1 MFVYFLLFFS
11 LVFSTPL
18 PLISTRDVTKRRER
32 KMRLLFCGGKNFN
45 GAKVVLAT
53 TTTTRKTT
61 NLFSRRCFCSSA
73 RCCSPCLSFGKKKI
87 ISNVPQIRGC
97 LLRVSSSDEPSKD
110 KNNSNNSNNTNAWEL
125 FYQNHRSN
133 FFRDR
138 HYLRKSFKRDLMND
152 VEFEGFVE
160 NVSPEELKEKMKTLP
175 ALDVLEIGVG
185 VGNAMFPL
193 LRANPNL
200 RFQCADV
207 SETAIEQLKLHVD
220 YDERRISKA
229 FVVDAGERGCL
240 VSIKDESFDVVLMC
254 FFLSALNDAEIR
266 NCLMEI
272 RRVLRN
278 GGVALVRDYADD
290 DEKNKASSDFNPGR
304 KVVMEDE
311 REAYRRSDGTLARFF
326 SERQMMEMFTG
337 VGFQEAASGEEDGVG
352 EEREERKKGSAVER
366 VLFTQA
372 NRKMNVEIT
381 RAFLE
386 GRFVK

>member
-1 MFVYFLLFFS
+1 
-11 LVFSTPL
+11 
-18 PLISTRDVTKRRER
+18 
-32 KMRLLFCGGKNFN
+32 
-45 GAKVVLAT
+45 
-53 TTTTRKTT
+53 
-61 NLFSRRCFCSSA
+61 
-73 RCCSPCLSFGKKKI
+73 
-87 ISNVPQIRGC
+87 
-97 LLRVSSSDEPSKD
+97 
-110 KNNSNNSNNTNAWEL
+110 
-125 FYQNHRSN
+125 
-133 FFRDR
+133 
-138 HYLRKSFKRDLMND
+138 MND

-160 NVSPEELKEKMKTLP
+160 NVTPEELEEKMKALP
-175 ALDVLEIGVG
+175 ALDVFEIGVG

-240 VSIKDESFDVVLMC
+240 VSMKDESFDVVLMC

-266 NCLMEI
+266 NCLMEV

-326 SERQMMEMFTG
+326 RERQMMEMFTG

-352 EEREERKKGSAVER
+352 EEREERKEGSAVER

>member
-1 MFVYFLLFFS
+1 
-11 LVFSTPL
+11 
-18 PLISTRDVTKRRER
+18 
-32 KMRLLFCGGKNFN
+32 MRLLFCGKNFN
-45 GAKVVLAT
+45 GAKVMLE
-53 TTTTRKTT
+53 TTTRKTT
-61 NLFSRRCFCSSA
+61 TRNLFSRRCCFCSSSA
-73 RCCSPCLSFGKKKI
+73 RKCSPRTKI
-87 ISNVPQIRGC
+87 IISKRGGGGVPQIRG
-97 LLRVSSSDEPSKD
+97 LLRVFSSSSSPSKD
-110 KNNSNNSNNTNAWEL
+110 KNNSNNANNTNAWEL

-160 NVSPEELKEKMKTLP
+160 NVTPEELEEKMKTLP
-175 ALDVLEIGVG
+175 ALDVFEIGVG

-240 VSIKDESFDVVLMC
+240 VSMKDESFDVVLMC

-266 NCLMEI
+266 NCLMEV

-352 EEREERKKGSAVER
+352 EEREERKEGSAVER

>member
-1 MFVYFLLFFS
+1 
-11 LVFSTPL
+11 
-18 PLISTRDVTKRRER
+18 
-32 KMRLLFCGGKNFN
+32 MRLWKNFN
-45 GAKVVLAT
+45 GA
-53 TTTTRKTT
+53 
-61 NLFSRRCFCSSA
+61 
-73 RCCSPCLSFGKKKI
+73 
-87 ISNVPQIRGC
+87 
-97 LLRVSSSDEPSKD
+97 KD
-110 KNNSNNSNNTNAWEL
+110 KNNSNNTNNTNAWEL

-160 NVSPEELKEKMKTLP
+160 NVSPEELEEKMKTLP
-175 ALDVLEIGVG
+175 ALDVFEIGVG

-240 VSIKDESFDVVLMC
+240 VSMKDESFDVVLMC

-266 NCLMEI
+266 NCLMEV

-352 EEREERKKGSAVER
+352 EEREERKEGSAVER

>member
-1 MFVYFLLFFS
+1 
-11 LVFSTPL
+11 
-18 PLISTRDVTKRRER
+18 
-32 KMRLLFCGGKNFN
+32 MRLLFCGKNFN
-45 GAKVVLAT
+45 GAKVVVLA
-53 TTTTRKTT
+53 TTRKTT
-61 NLFSRRCFCSSA
+61 RNLFSRRCCFCSSSA
-73 RCCSPCLSFGKKKI
+73 PCSPRTKI
-87 ISNVPQIRGC
+87 IISKRGGGVVPQIRGC
-97 LLRVSSSDEPSKD
+97 LLRVSSSSSPSKD
-110 KNNSNNSNNTNAWEL
+110 KNNSNNNTNTNAWEL

-160 NVSPEELKEKMKTLP
+160 NVSPEELEEKMKTLP
-175 ALDVLEIGVG
+175 VLDVFEIGVG

-240 VSIKDESFDVVLMC
+240 VSMKDESFDVVLMC

-266 NCLMEI
+266 NCLMEV

-352 EEREERKKGSAVER
+352 EEREERKEGSAVER